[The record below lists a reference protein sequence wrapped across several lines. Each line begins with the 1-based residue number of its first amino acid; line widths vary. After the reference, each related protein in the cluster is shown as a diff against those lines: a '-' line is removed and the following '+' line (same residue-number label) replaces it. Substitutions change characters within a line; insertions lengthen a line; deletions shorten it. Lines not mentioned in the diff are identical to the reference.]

1 MAEDIILGIIRC
13 MDPKDLQI
21 RSYTGGMA
29 STNGYLLGSS
39 KDGDTCLLID
49 APLGVSQWL
58 ENLDELPTDLL
69 LTHQHYDHVEDVAK
83 MVAKGVRLHS
93 FSPYSDDLTLEKLLQ
108 QSGIPIKVEPYKVEN
123 LLEGKSELEA
133 GGLQFSLEHVPGHS
147 PDSVVFIYNGINNG
161 VAFGG
166 DTLFAGGVGRADL
179 PQGDMELLLTGIRSK
194 LFTLPPETRV
204 FPGHGPDTTIQ
215 AEQSTNPFL

>member
-1 MAEDIILGIIRC
+1 

-147 PDSVVFIYNGINNG
+147 PDSVVFINNG

>member
-1 MAEDIILGIIRC
+1 VAEDIILGIIRC

-147 PDSVVFIYNGINNG
+147 PDSVVFINNG

>member
-1 MAEDIILGIIRC
+1 M
-13 MDPKDLQI
+13 
-21 RSYTGGMA
+21 
-29 STNGYLLGSS
+29 
-39 KDGDTCLLID
+39 
-49 APLGVSQWL
+49 
-58 ENLDELPTDLL
+58 
-69 LTHQHYDHVEDVAK
+69 
-83 MVAKGVRLHS
+83 
-93 FSPYSDDLTLEKLLQ
+93 
-108 QSGIPIKVEPYKVEN
+108 
-123 LLEGKSELEA
+123 
-133 GGLQFSLEHVPGHS
+133 PGHS

-215 AEQSTNPFL
+215 VEQSTNPFL

>member
-1 MAEDIILGIIRC
+1 

-161 VAFGG
+161 INNGVAFGG

>member
-1 MAEDIILGIIRC
+1 

-108 QSGIPIKVEPYKVEN
+108 QSGIPIKVEPYKVES

-147 PDSVVFIYNGINNG
+147 PDSVVFINNGINNG

-215 AEQSTNPFL
+215 VEQSTNPFL